1 MRPCLMVVIMIMI
14 IVNWLVNLMMPFINH
29 WIQGCLGGPDNERD
43 DQDPHGGHVMVS
55 SDGVDS
61 MDISDEPSQEHEHVH
76 GGDSISGYETKVPC
90 LEVNENSISGEMQSQ
105 GSRRDSI
112 SGLDAKLSYG
122 DDEPAQGSRR
132 DSVFGLEGEDK

>member
-14 IVNWLVNLMMPFINH
+14 IVNWLVSLMMPFINH
-29 WIQGCLGGPDNERD
+29 WIQGCLGGPDDERD

-55 SDGVDS
+55 SEGVDS

-76 GGDSISGYETKVPC
+76 GGDSISGYEAKVPC
-90 LEVNENSISGEMQSQ
+90 LEVKEGSASGEMQSQEFRRDSISGFEAELSCEEDEQTQ

-112 SGLDAKLSYG
+112 SGQEAK
-122 DDEPAQGSRR
+122 
-132 DSVFGLEGEDK
+132 